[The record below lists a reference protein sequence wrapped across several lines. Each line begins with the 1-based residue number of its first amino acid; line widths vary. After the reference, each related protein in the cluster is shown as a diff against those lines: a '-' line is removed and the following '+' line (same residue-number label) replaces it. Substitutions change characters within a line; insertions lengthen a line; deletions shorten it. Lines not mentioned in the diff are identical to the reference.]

1 MIKLSQ
7 ERTRRLIAVHG
18 WSAVICGLFLYVV
31 VLTGA
36 VAVLVHEIGAWSVG
50 GSKVA
55 EPMAAPV
62 DATLRELIE
71 TVPEAQREDVSL
83 FGNAAGEIVAYFH
96 THQQNPAS
104 GNMEDFGTLM
114 DIDPRSGE
122 VLRSREDYG
131 SEVFNAGPGDALDR
145 FIVDLHVNL
154 HLPEPWGL
162 YATGILGLVM
172 LVAAISGLLIHRH
185 LIKDAFVA
193 PRPTGALLEKKDR
206 HVLAGTWG
214 LVFGFVLAFTGSFFS
229 FATALGLPLVAITA
243 FGGDQVAALETLS
256 GTPEASDPAPV
267 PMANLDA
274 IHARSA
280 AEAGSV
286 PQFTSVSHWG
296 RADSQVLVFH
306 APSEGE
312 LTGTTNLF
320 DGATGEFL
328 GVKPSLGTVPSAG
341 TVAFDLMGPL
351 HFGHFAGLL
360 SKIVWVCLGLAM
372 CYVTITGLQLWLQ
385 RREED
390 PLWRRLAS
398 SVEVVAYGTPIGLAG
413 AAHVFFLSYGRA
425 DTHYW
430 VASGFI
436 GFSLLTIAL
445 GLLLPRAALHRTLA
459 GFLGA
464 LFVLLPFTR
473 MLLGGTP
480 WAEALAGGNG
490 VVVAMDC
497 VMVLSGVICC
507 RVAAGLGWMP
517 RFAALTPRAAT

>member
-18 WSAVICGLFLYVV
+18 WSAVVCGLFLYVV

-55 EPMAAPV
+55 EPMAVPM
-62 DATLRELIE
+62 DATLRTLAQQ
-71 TVPEAQREDVSL
+71 VPEAQREDVSL
-83 FGNAAGEIVAYFH
+83 FANAAGELVVFFH
-96 THQQNPAS
+96 THQLNPAT

-114 DIDPRSGE
+114 DVDPRSGE
-122 VLRSREDYG
+122 VLRSREGYG
-131 SEVFNAGPGDALDR
+131 GEVFNAGPGDALDR

-154 HLPEPWGL
+154 HLPDPWGL

-193 PRPTGALLEKKDR
+193 PRPSGALLQKKDR

-243 FGGDQVAALETLS
+243 FGGDQVAAIETLV
-256 GTPEASDPAPV
+256 GAPAASDDTPA

-274 IHARSA
+274 MHERSA
-280 AEAGSV
+280 REAGSV
-286 PQFTSVSHWG
+286 PLFTSVAHWG

-306 APSEGE
+306 SPAEGQ
-312 LTGTTNLF
+312 LTGTSNLF
-320 DGATGEFL
+320 DGASGEFL

-351 HFGHFAGLL
+351 HFGNFAGLL

-385 RREED
+385 RREHD
-390 PLWRRLAS
+390 PLWQRLAG
-398 SVEVVAYGTPIGLAG
+398 SVEVVAYGTPIALAG
-413 AAHVFFLSYGRA
+413 AAHAFFLSYGRA
-425 DTHYW
+425 DTHLW

-436 GFSLLTIAL
+436 GFSILSILV
-445 GLLLPRAALHRTLA
+445 GLVLPRAALHRTLA
-459 GFLGA
+459 GCLGA
-464 LFVLLPFTR
+464 LLVLLPLTR

-480 WAEALAGGNG
+480 WAAALATGNG
-490 VVVAMDC
+490 VVVAMDM
-497 VMVLSGVICC
+497 VMVLSGVICA
-507 RVAAGLGWMP
+507 RVAAGLRWMP
-517 RFAALTPRAAT
+517 RFAAPLPGAAT